1 MQASEP
7 LDKEGSQFGLLRERR
22 FLPFFCTQFL
32 GALNDNV
39 FKQALV
45 ALLTFQAA
53 SLTTL
58 DAGVLVNLAN
68 GLFILPFFLFSATAG
83 QLADKFEK
91 TRIIRIIKLCEIAIM
106 TLGAIGFA
114 TRNLWALLA
123 ALFMMGVHSTF
134 FGPVKYS
141 ILPQHLRKEELVG
154 GNAWIESGTFLAI
167 LIGSIGGGLLTASPA
182 GSSAVVG
189 VVTIVLAIAGYFAC
203 RLIPN
208 AAAPS
213 PELRIDWNPFS
224 ESWRTFQFIRRN
236 RAVFLSIL
244 GISWFWFY
252 GALFLAQMPNFSKA
266 YIGGDASVFVVLL
279 TVFSVGIGAGS
290 LLCERMSGHKVE
302 IGLVPFGAIGL
313 TLFALDLFFASP
325 SGLAPAGRE
334 AIVAREFLAV
344 PGNWRILAD
353 LLLIGMFG
361 GFYIVPLYALVQT
374 RTEASHQSRVIAG
387 NNIMNAAFMVVAAVF
402 GAGLL
407 QLGLS
412 IPQLILVTA
421 LLNALVAIYI
431 FTLVPEFLMRFL
443 AWLLIHTVYRVD
455 KSGLQHIPETGPA
468 LLICNHVSFA
478 DAVIIMGVVRRPVR
492 FVMDHNIF
500 KVPVLNF
507 IFRTSRAIPIA
518 SAKEDPT
525 QLERAFDEVARAL
538 EAGELVGIFPEGRIT
553 DTGALYPFRNG
564 VTRIIERTP
573 VPVVPMALR
582 GLWGSYFS
590 RMGGRA
596 MSRPFRRGIWSRIG
610 LVADAPWAPE
620 RVTAESLQEKVLAL
634 RGEAR

>member
-1 MQASEP
+1 MQASDQ
-7 LDKEGSQFGLLRERR
+7 LDKESSQFALLKERR
-22 FLPFFCTQFL
+22 FLPFFATQFL

-83 QLADKFEK
+83 QLADKYEK
-91 TRIIRIIKLCEIAIM
+91 ARIIRVIKLCEIAIM
-106 TLGAIGFA
+106 ALGAIGFA

-123 ALFMMGVHSTF
+123 ALFLMGVHSTF

-167 LIGSIGGGLLTASPA
+167 LIGSIAGGLLTASA
-182 GSSAVVG
+182 ASSLLVG
-189 VVTIVLAIAGYFAC
+189 LITIVLAGTGYFVC
-203 RLIPN
+203 RLIPP

-213 PELRIDWNPFS
+213 PALRIDWNPIT
-224 ESWRTFQFIRRN
+224 ETWRNFQFIRGN
-236 RAVFLSIL
+236 RTVFLSIL

-252 GALFLAQMPNFSKA
+252 GALFLAQMPSLSKS
-266 YIGGDASVFVVLL
+266 YLGGDASVFVVLL
-279 TVFSVGIGAGS
+279 TTFSIGIGAGS

-313 TLFALDLFFASP
+313 TLFALDLFWASP
-325 SGLAPAGRE
+325 SGHAQATQA
-334 AIVAREFLAV
+334 AIGAREFLAV
-344 PGNWRILAD
+344 AGSWRILLD

-374 RTEASHQSRVIAG
+374 RTDASHQSRVIAG
-387 NNIMNAAFMVVAAVF
+387 NNIMNAAFMVVAAVV

-421 LLNALVAIYI
+421 ILNAIVAVYI
-431 FTLVPEFLMRFL
+431 FKLVPEFLMRFL

-455 KSGLQHIPETGPA
+455 KSGLQHIPETGPG

-518 SAKEDPT
+518 PAKEDAA
-525 QLERAFDEVARAL
+525 QLERAYDEVARAL
-538 EAGELVGIFPEGRIT
+538 AAGELVGIFPEGRIT
-553 DTGALYPFRNG
+553 DTGELYPFRG
-564 VTRIIERTP
+564 GIKRILDRTP

-582 GLWGSYFS
+582 GLWGSFFS
-590 RMGGRA
+590 RIGGRA
-596 MSRPFRRGIWSRIG
+596 MSRPFRRGLWSRIG
-610 LVADAPWAPE
+610 LVADAPWPPE
-620 RVTAESLQEKVLAL
+620 RVTPELLQEKVLAL

>member
-1 MQASEP
+1 MQASAQSHDER
-7 LDKEGSQFGLLRERR
+7 SQFALLRERR
-22 FLPFFCTQFL
+22 FLPFFVTQFL

-53 SLTTL
+53 TLTSL

-83 QLADKFEK
+83 QLADKYEK
-91 TRIIRIIKLCEIAIM
+91 TRIIRIIKLCEIGIM
-106 TLGAIGFA
+106 VLGAVGFA
-114 TRNLWALLA
+114 TRNLWALLG
-123 ALFMMGVHSTF
+123 ALFLMGVHSTF

-167 LIGSIGGGLLTASPA
+167 LIGSIAGGLLSASA
-182 GSSAVVG
+182 QASSMLVGPVV
-189 VVTIVLAIAGYFAC
+189 IVLAIAGYFAS
-203 RLIPN
+203 RFVPQ

-213 PELRIDWNPFS
+213 PALRIDWNPIS
-224 ESWRTFQFIRRN
+224 ETWRNFQFIRSN
-236 RAVFLSIL
+236 RTVFLSIL

-252 GALFLAQMPNFSKA
+252 GALFLAQMPNFAKT
-266 YIGGDASVFVVLL
+266 YVGGDPSVFVVLL
-279 TVFSVGIGAGS
+279 TTFSVGIGAGS

-302 IGLVPFGAIGL
+302 IGLVPFGSIGL

-325 SGLAPAGRE
+325 ASPAPSGHTP
-334 AIVAREFLAV
+334 IVAREFLSIGA
-344 PGNWRILAD
+344 NWRILLD

-374 RTEASHQSRVIAG
+374 RTEPSHQSRVIAG

-412 IPQLILVTA
+412 IPQLILITA
-421 LLNALVAIYI
+421 VLNALVAIYI

-443 AWLLIHTVYRVD
+443 AWLLIHTVYRVE
-455 KSGLQHIPETGPA
+455 KSGLQHIPESGPA

-518 SAKEDPT
+518 PAKEDPA
-525 QLERAFDEVARAL
+525 QLERAYDEVARAL
-538 EAGELVGIFPEGRIT
+538 AAGELVGIFPEGRIT
-553 DTGALYPFRNG
+553 DTGELYPFRG
-564 VTRIIERTP
+564 GIRRIIDRTP

-582 GLWGSYFS
+582 GLWGSFFS

-596 MSRPFRRGIWSRIG
+596 MSRPFRRGLWSRIG
-610 LVADAPWAPE
+610 LIADAAWPPE
-620 RVTAESLQEKVLAL
+620 RVTPESLQQKVLAL
-634 RGEAR
+634 RGDAR